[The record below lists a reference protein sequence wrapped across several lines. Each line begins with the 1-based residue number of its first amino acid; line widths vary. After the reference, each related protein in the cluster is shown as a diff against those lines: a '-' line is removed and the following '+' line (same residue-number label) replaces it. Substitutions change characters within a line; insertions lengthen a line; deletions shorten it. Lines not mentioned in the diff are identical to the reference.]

1 MLDLDAILTAAD
13 TIAGKHGKHSKPQRE
28 TPLFPAETLYPC
40 GIPTD
45 FTPRETRETGFGGGG
60 GCACDLHLNFSTD
73 DTLTPAP
80 PDSGLNRAE
89 PGKGVNAVS
98 FVSQDRE
105 SEYPCGFAGGFL
117 GKHPCFPLFPLFP
130 GDKLD
135 AMVERAAIMEYDGG
149 LTRAAAESASGMA
162 CTIDS
167 IDPTPK
173 RYSPA
178 STQAGNSDR
187 VVSVGCDP
195 FAKATRGLTL

>member
-13 TIAGKHGKHSKPQRE
+13 TIAGKHGKPSKPLRE

-45 FTPRETRETGFGGGG
+45 FPPRETRETGFGGGG

-89 PGKGVNAVS
+89 PGKRANAVS
-98 FVSQDRE
+98 FVSQERE
-105 SEYPCGFAGGFL
+105 SEYPCGFAGDFF
-117 GKHPCFPLFPLFP
+117 GKHPCFPLFPVFP
-130 GDKLD
+130 ADKLE

-149 LTRAAAESASGMA
+149 LTRAAAESASG
-162 CTIDS
+162 IGS
-167 IDPTPK
+167 IDPIPK

-178 STQAGNSDR
+178 STPAGNPRLGISL
-187 VVSVGCDP
+187 GCEP
-195 FAKATRGLTL
+195 AALTTGGVTP

>member
-13 TIAGKHGKHSKPQRE
+13 TIAGKHGKPSKPLRE
-28 TPLFPAETLYPC
+28 TPLFPAVTLYPC
-40 GIPTD
+40 GIPAD
-45 FTPRETRETGFGGGG
+45 FTHRETRETGFGGGG
-60 GCACDLHLNFSTD
+60 GCACDLPLNFSTD
-73 DTLTPAP
+73 DTPTPAP

-89 PGKGVNAVS
+89 PGKSVNAVS
-98 FVSQDRE
+98 FVSQERE

-117 GKHPCFPLFPLFP
+117 GKHPCFPLFPVFP
-130 GDKLD
+130 ADKLE

-162 CTIDS
+162 CAMGS

-178 STQAGNSDR
+178 STPAGNAMLA
-187 VVSVGCDP
+187 VALGCEP
-195 FAKATRGLTL
+195 PVMTTRAVTP